1 MIKKKYIFI
10 INLYLET
17 SLSFKIYNLI
27 RALNYNANNYYGQM
41 QEEIIKK
48 DDQLFS
54 SSSISD
60 SYYEPSLFNLA

>member
-1 MIKKKYIFI
+1 MIKKKNIFI

-41 QEEIIKK
+41 QEELIKK